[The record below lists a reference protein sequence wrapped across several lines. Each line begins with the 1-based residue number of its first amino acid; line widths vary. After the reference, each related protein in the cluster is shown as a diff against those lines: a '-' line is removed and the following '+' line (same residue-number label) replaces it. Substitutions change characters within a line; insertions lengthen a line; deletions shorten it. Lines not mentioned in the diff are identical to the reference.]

1 MNPMITIG
9 VGEHGATRNA
19 GSGVKTYALGSCVSI
34 VLLDPKT
41 RTVGMAHIA
50 LPDSSVQPDR
60 VKERPAY
67 FADTGIPALFEAME
81 QNGCTKNGRGM
92 MVKLAGGAKVMD
104 QNSVFNI
111 GKRNV
116 LAIRKILWKFGLGPV
131 AEDVGGA
138 ISRTVTVEVNTG
150 KVIINSAGRGEWF
163 I

>member
-1 MNPMITIG
+1 MSMITIG
-9 VGEHGATRNA
+9 VGEHGATKDS

-34 VLLDPKT
+34 ILLDPKT

-67 FADTGIPALFEAME
+67 FADTGIPALFEAMT
-81 QNGCTKNGRGM
+81 QQGCIKNGQGM
-92 MVKLAGGAKVMD
+92 IVKLVGGAKVMD

-116 LAIRKILWKFGLGPV
+116 LAIRKLLWKYGLGSV
-131 AEDVGGA
+131 AEDVGGE
-138 ISRTVTVEVNTG
+138 ISRTVTVDVDAG
-150 KVIINSAGRGEWF
+150 KVTIQSASRGQWC